1 MNLSY
6 SERMRNGSSSR
17 DEEMQMVGFT
27 NGTLKCH
34 DSFKGLSVRKS
45 LHCQKEQ
52 HEKKIK
58 KNTEAVIIY
67 VSGEKPVISCILGF

>member
-34 DSFKGLSVRKS
+34 DSCKGLSVRKS

-52 HEKKIK
+52 HKK

-67 VSGEKPVISCILGF
+67 VSGEKPGISCILGF